1 MGTLDPRLTDQGK
14 IDFRIGRMIK
24 SFKRNDS
31 PPNRVKPVPLR
42 VIRHIAFLA
51 HNSLS
56 SMSHLVATADMIIIA
71 FFFLLRPGEYSDSN
85 SDDTVPFRLC
95 DVQLFIGDRR
105 LDLFGD
111 SECLLLQ
118 TRFVSLTF
126 TTQKNGIEGEVIGL
140 ASSGDP
146 YVCPVKS
153 IVRRVLYLRQHSATP
168 TTPLARLFGTSR
180 RVTSSFIT
188 NTLRDA
194 VAFLGPQLGFL
205 PSDVSARCLRA
216 AGATALLLSKVDS
229 DVIRLIGRWR
239 SDEMLR
245 YLHVQAAPLMQG
257 YSRRM
262 LQSSDYSLIPNQS
275 VPML

>member
-1 MGTLDPRLTDQGK
+1 MGTIDPRLTDQGK
-14 IDFRIGRMIK
+14 IDFRIARMIK
-24 SFKRNDS
+24 SFKKNDA

-51 HNSLS
+51 QHSLNSS
-56 SMSHLVATADMIIIA
+56 SHIVATADMIILA
-71 FFFLLRPGEYSDSN
+71 FFFLLRPGEYSDSESHD
-85 SDDTVPFRLC
+85 SDPFRLC

-105 LDLFGD
+105 LDLFSD
-111 SECLLLQ
+111 SDALLLQ
-118 TRFVSLTF
+118 SRFASLTF

-140 ASSGDP
+140 ACSGDP

-153 IVRRVLYLRQHSATP
+153 IVRRVLYLRNHGAPP

-188 NTLRDA
+188 STIRDA
-194 VAFLGPQLGFL
+194 VAFLGPQIGFL
-205 PSDVSARCLRA
+205 PSDVSARSLRA
-216 AGATALLLSKVDS
+216 SGATALLLGQVDS

-245 YLHVQAAPLMQG
+245 YLHVQAAPLMHD

-262 LQSSDYSLIPNQS
+262 LRSSDYSLIPNQT